1 MTVTYILSL
10 LRDTAELGPMET
22 DKNGACFASR
32 KLTPL
37 KSSSIHQ
44 GIMSSI
50 ASNLGDAVRSNGTL
64 KDASEIIWSYD
75 ADETIP
81 FPPCTN
87 SHDAHTPS
95 GMHAPATT
103 VTTQALRRTTRTIC
117 PCQHYLEADNKAEL
131 ASSTVALKV
140 SGIKR
145 KAANDLPGRCATRKS
160 ITTVVSDNSS
170 DDRAPSPSP
179 PPTEPAS
186 DDYEV
191 LQAMANAD
199 NQVRSQ

>member
-1 MTVTYILSL
+1 M
-10 LRDTAELGPMET
+10 AELGPTET
-22 DKNGACFASR
+22 DKNGVCFASQ

-50 ASNLGDAVRSNGTL
+50 ASNLGDAVRSDGTL

-95 GMHAPATT
+95 GTHAPATA
-103 VTTQALRRTTRTIC
+103 VTAQALRWTTRTIC
-117 PCQHYLEADNKAEL
+117 PCQCYLEADDEAES

-140 SGIKR
+140 SGIKH
-145 KAANDLPGRCATRKS
+145 KAANDLPGRCATCKS

-170 DDRAPSPSP
+170 NDRAPSPSP